1 MFSHILGQIDSDNYG
16 VSGVGK
22 FFDKELKD
30 PSLMKRPWEL
40 TLDSNLQYIIKDELD
55 SSLKIFKAD
64 GAAGLSIDSSN
75 GEILSLVSLPDY
87 NIN

>member
-1 MFSHILGQIDSDNYG
+1 MFSHILGQIDSDNYI
-16 VSGVGK
+16 SGVEK

-30 PSLMKRPWEL
+30 QSLMKRPLEL

-64 GAAGLSIDSSN
+64 GAAGLLL
-75 GEILSLVSLPDY
+75 ILLMVKYFTCIVARL
-87 NIN
+87 